1 MTRSRFRAGGE
12 GAGARLPHSVWAPSA
27 RVGLQTWTRLWLP
40 ALAWALLAALAAGA
54 PSWAANAEDAR
65 LADEKTTPVVAPA
78 QATEDASAKAIAPPS
93 AGSKARAT
101 AILYVP
107 PTRGSARHTAGAGTR
122 GVGSGKARVAV
133 LAPAD
138 HVGLTTRASPTLY
151 WNLSEATTTRI
162 EITVV
167 DDDAIEPVVGLSLP
181 APVAAGIH
189 ALDLESLG
197 VVLAPDKTYRWFVAL
212 VHDAHRRSKDELAE
226 GTIERITVPVALES
240 EQSGARAATARA
252 ELAGRDG
259 EIAALRAES
268 LTAANSG
275 LWYDALAAVSSALER
290 DPSNPELRADRAALL
305 AQARIDIEVR

>member
-1 MTRSRFRAGGE
+1 MTRSRSRAGGD
-12 GAGARLPHSVWAPSA
+12 GAGARPPHSVWGPSA
-27 RVGLQTWTRLWLP
+27 RVGLQVWTRSWAT
-40 ALAWALLAALAAGA
+40 ALAWVLLAALAASA
-54 PSWAANAEDAR
+54 PSRAGNAEDAQGGDVK
-65 LADEKTTPVVAPA
+65 ATPVVAPA
-78 QATEDASAKAIAPPS
+78 QAAEDASAKTIAPPS
-93 AGSKARAT
+93 AGSKARST

-151 WNLSEATTTRI
+151 WNLSEASTTRI

-181 APVAAGIH
+181 APVAAGVH
-189 ALDLESLG
+189 ALDLQSLG

-212 VHDAHRRSKDELAE
+212 VHDAHRRSRDELAE
-226 GTIERITVPVALES
+226 GTIERIAVPVVLES
-240 EQSGARAATARA
+240 EASGARAATARA

-268 LTAANSG
+268 LTAASSG
-275 LWYDALAAVSSALER
+275 LWYDALAALSSALER
-290 DPSNPELRADRAALL
+290 DPSNPALRADRSALL

>member
-1 MTRSRFRAGGE
+1 MTRSRSRASGE
-12 GAGARLPHSVWAPSA
+12 GAGARPLHSVWAPSA
-27 RVGLQTWTRLWLP
+27 RVGLQIRTRTWAT
-40 ALAWALLAALAAGA
+40 ALAWVLLAGLAAGA
-54 PSWAANAEDAR
+54 PSWAANVADAR
-65 LADEKTTPVVAPA
+65 VADEKTTPVVAPA
-78 QATEDASAKAIAPPS
+78 QTGEDASAKTIAPPP

-167 DDDAIEPVVGLSLP
+167 DDDAIEPVVSLSLP
-181 APVAAGIH
+181 APVAAGVH

-226 GTIERITVPVALES
+226 GTIERIAVPVALES
-240 EQSGARAATARA
+240 EPGGVRAATARA

-259 EIAALRAES
+259 EIGALRAES
-268 LTAANSG
+268 LRAASTG
-275 LWYDALAAVSSALER
+275 LWYDALAALSSALER
-290 DPSNPELRADRAALL
+290 DPTNPELRADRSALL
-305 AQARIDIEVR
+305 AQARIEVELR